1 MRVLFLS
8 KDDLN
13 GHPEVTLNED
23 LQEYQHNTSS
33 YVVPTVMAEELCG
46 KELFCYYSNGTLLT
60 KNPTRTYRKVWTIEP
75 WMIKKIITE

>member
-23 LQEYQHNTSS
+23 LQEYQHNMSS
-33 YVVPTVMAEELCG
+33 YVVPTVMAEELRG
-46 KELFCYYSNGTLLT
+46 KELFCYYRGGVLLT
-60 KNPTRTYRKVWTIEP
+60 KSSTRTHRNTWTIEP
-75 WMIKKIITE
+75 WMMKKIITE